1 MQREDLLLLFLFP
14 QAVCLFPQR
23 AAMLL
28 LYLLTFAATVQAQSQ
43 LLPGSCNFE
52 SNTCGYTSDADFT
65 SWILHKDGRFV
76 AVDAA
81 PADVQDDETAAETG
95 PQKETIGVLLSPA
108 LEQGEWSCLRL
119 VYQIIGS
126 GSLTVLQ
133 RTEGKS
139 FDRPLWS
146 SQESSDSWVISSM
159 DLQNNTEPHTVVIEG
174 KPAGSPGSS
183 VAIFEIHIS
192 PGYCLDCDFEESHL
206 CGYNNLWNANVNWY
220 VGGGGGQLLHNDMP
234 NDHTY
239 NNKTGHLMYVDSVYA
254 KTFKEVAKLISPMTM
269 VPMSGCLS
277 FQYQRSE
284 ERGNLFS
291 VFTRDKLGQY
301 QELWRAGTENQSDW
315 SGTLGEWTPVQ
326 VDLKAPYSVQV
337 VFEVAFNSPRGGR
350 VAVDDISFSPE
361 FCSTDSVPTFDP
373 SVANCDFESGLC
385 RYTQDQVVGSWK
397 KVSVKPNIFRNGDH
411 TTGAGS
417 FLLAHSRLNPRS
429 GYVNRLIGP
438 TLPGNMK
445 FCLRFY
451 FSLRGIT
458 LATAGFNQTD
468 RALAVY
474 LQQQQQS
481 SSQEKIWTQGEKSR
495 GIWIGTDV
503 TFQTSKPAKVVF
515 VSTCRSFWDCGS
527 VALDD
532 ISVNLGDCELTAA
545 SLSLSL
551 PGHCDFEAGLCGY
564 TQDKHSDDADW
575 EWRRGPTPTS
585 YTGPRGDHTT
595 GLGYYLHLEASPL
608 LPGQRVRL
616 LSSVL
621 RGSRGPQCLRFFYHM
636 YGSGTGQLSIHLSK
650 DGEDVLLRQLSGEQS
665 VAWLRATVEYQSD
678 SQHQIVFEA
687 TRGSSVRSD
696 IAIDD
701 IILEGGPC
709 SEMEIKTSVGTSNEI
724 E

>member
-1 MQREDLLLLFLFP
+1 
-14 QAVCLFPQR
+14 
-23 AAMLL
+23 MLL
-28 LYLLTFAATVQAQSQ
+28 LYLLSFAAAIQAQNQ

-52 SNTCGYTSDADFT
+52 SHTCGYTSDADFT

-81 PADVQDDETAAETG
+81 TSDLQADGSGADAAG
-95 PQKETIGVLLSPA
+95 PQKETTGILLSPA
-108 LEQGEWSCLRL
+108 LEQDEWSCLRL
-119 VYQIIGS
+119 VYQITGS
-126 GSLTVLQ
+126 GGLAVLQ

-139 FDRPLWS
+139 FDKPLWS
-146 SQESSDSWVISSM
+146 SQETSDSWVISSM
-159 DLQNNTEPHTVVIEG
+159 DLQNNTEPYRVVVEG
-174 KPAGSPGSS
+174 KPGGIPGSS

-206 CGYNNLWNANVNWY
+206 CGYSNQWNANVNWY

-254 KTFKEVAKLISPMTM
+254 KTFKEVAKLVSPMTR

-291 VFTRDKLGQY
+291 VFTRDRLGQY
-301 QELWRAGTENQSDW
+301 QELWRAEKENQNEW
-315 SGTLGEWTPVQ
+315 SRTLGEWIPVQ

-337 VFEVAFNSPRGGR
+337 VFEVAFNSQRGGR

-361 FCSTDSVPTFDP
+361 FCSTDSEPTFDP
-373 SVANCDFESGLC
+373 SIVNCNFESGLC
-385 RYTQDQVVGSWK
+385 QYAQDQVVGSWRR
-397 KVSVKPNIFRNGDH
+397 VSVKPNIFRNGDH

-417 FLLAHSRLNPRS
+417 FLLAHSRLNPS
-429 GYVNRLIGP
+429 STYVNRLIGP
-438 TLPGNMK
+438 TLPGNTN

-474 LQQQQQS
+474 LQPLQQS
-481 SSQEKIWTQGEKSR
+481 SSQEKIWTQAEKSR

-503 TFQTSKPAKVVF
+503 TFQTSQPAKVVF

-532 ISVNLGDCELTAA
+532 ISLSLGDCQLTAG
-545 SLSLSL
+545 SLTSSL

-564 TQDKHSDDADW
+564 TQEKQSDVADW
-575 EWRRGPTPTS
+575 ERRRGPTPTS
-585 YTGPRGDHTT
+585 YTGPRGDHST
-595 GLGYYLHLEASPL
+595 GLGYYLYMEASPL
-608 LPGQRVRL
+608 LPGQSVRL
-616 LSSVL
+616 LSSIL

-636 YGSGTGQLSIHLSK
+636 YGSGTGQLNIRLSK
-650 DGEDVLLRQLSGEQS
+650 DGEDVLLWQRSGEQS
-665 VAWLRATVEYQSD
+665 VAWLRATVEYRCD
-678 SQHQIVFEA
+678 RQHQIVFEA
-687 TRGSSVRSD
+687 IRGSSVRSD

-701 IILEGGPC
+701 IVLEGGPC
-709 SEMEIKTSVGTSNEI
+709 SEMEIKATVGTSNEI